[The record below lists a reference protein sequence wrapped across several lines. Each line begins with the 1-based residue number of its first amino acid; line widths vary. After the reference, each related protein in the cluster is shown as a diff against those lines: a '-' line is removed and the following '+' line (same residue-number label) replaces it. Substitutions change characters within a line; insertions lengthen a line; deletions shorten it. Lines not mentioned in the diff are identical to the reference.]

1 MRGGLTRCRN
11 KRLQNFFRL
20 IGVVDKA
27 GTGVGKIMQ
36 GWKEECLFPPK
47 MTTRCN
53 PEIVSWILPYVG
65 LVSKEKLKK
74 LLDSLTEEHRKIINA
89 DDIIVLSILMD
100 NKFCSHANIKQFYP
114 CHPADISKILSK
126 LKRMGI
132 VLPQGKGRATTYS
145 LVCDDTAKSL
155 DSGHKSLDSGE
166 NSLDSGHKSLDSDEN
181 SLDSGHKSLDNGK
194 EIMKEEL
201 LSLFDD
207 KMKMLIKE
215 TSSKGRWELES
226 ILQLIPQICS
236 DRYFTLHQLSILLN
250 RNKEYIRN
258 RYVQYLVALGK
269 LQKRCKEDNDPNQAY
284 IATKK

>member
-1 MRGGLTRCRN
+1 MDNNLCGHADI
-11 KRLQNFFRL
+11 KRL
-20 IGVVDKA
+20 
-27 GTGVGKIMQ
+27 
-36 GWKEECLFPPK
+36 
-47 MTTRCN
+47 
-53 PEIVSWILPYVG
+53 
-65 LVSKEKLKK
+65 
-74 LLDSLTEEHRKIINA
+74 
-89 DDIIVLSILMD
+89 
-100 NKFCSHANIKQFYP
+100 YP
-114 CHPADISKILSK
+114 CHSADISKILSK

-155 DSGHKSLDSGE
+155 DSGHKSLDSG
-166 NSLDSGHKSLDSDEN
+166 EN